1 MSVLTSVLRRHF
13 PGAVG
18 LAALAVA
25 AALWF
30 WLMHETGGTLPVPFD
45 WRAVVIIL
53 CLGLGLGGSA
63 AELTALAAW
72 TTPGETPIGSIVI
85 ALIFALPFY
94 GLAILASIIAAD

>member
-1 MSVLTSVLRRHF
+1 MFRSIFRRHF
-13 PGAVG
+13 PGIIA
-18 LAALAVA
+18 LAALAIA

-53 CLGLGLGGSA
+53 CLGVGLGGLA
-63 AELTALAAW
+63 AEVTALAAW
-72 TTPGETPIGSIVI
+72 TSPGETPIGSIVV

-94 GLAILASIIAAD
+94 GLAILVSIIAAD